1 MPSQIIPGF
10 RYRDAP
16 RAIDWLCEAFGFE
29 RHMVIEG
36 EGGRIDHAQLTY
48 GDGMIMLGSGRED
61 EYGAL
66 FATVADAG
74 APTSSAY
81 VIVGDVDVHA
91 ARARRSGAEII
102 SEPADQ
108 DYGGRLYTCRD
119 LEGYVWNF
127 GSYDPWSSPDHA
139 S

>member
-1 MPSQIIPGF
+1 MSSHIIPGF
-10 RYRDAP
+10 RYHDAA

-36 EGGRIDHAQLTY
+36 EGGRIDHAQLTF

-61 EYGAL
+61 AYGAL

-81 VIVGDVDVHA
+81 VIVDDVDAHA
-91 ARARRSGAEII
+91 ARARRSGAEILV
-102 SEPADQ
+102 EPEDQ

-119 LEGYVWNF
+119 QEGYVWNF
-127 GSYDPWSSPDHA
+127 GSYDPWSSAGD
-139 S
+139 